1 MNPITY
7 ALITLICMI
16 ASFYFAKYFTVK
28 SYFEDIVTNTLDRL
42 ESEGFILTKTDKDG
56 ENCCNWCWCSTW
68 DNDRCS
74 CGGKYGQACDCC
86 SKR

>member
-56 ENCCNWCWCSTW
+56 E
-68 DNDRCS
+68 
-74 CGGKYGQACDCC
+74 KELIPV
-86 SKR
+86 SKAIVAAVNEIKKEVKK

>member
-42 ESEGFILTKTDKDG
+42 ESEGFILPKTDKDG
-56 ENCCNWCWCSTW
+56 EKELIPVSEAIVAAVNEI
-68 DNDRCS
+68 
-74 CGGKYGQACDCC
+74 K
-86 SKR
+86 KEVKK

>member
-56 ENCCNWCWCSTW
+56 EKELIPVSEAIVAAVNEI
-68 DNDRCS
+68 
-74 CGGKYGQACDCC
+74 K
-86 SKR
+86 KEVKK

>member
-7 ALITLICMI
+7 DLITLICMI

-56 ENCCNWCWCSTW
+56 EKELIPVSEAIVAAVNEI
-68 DNDRCS
+68 
-74 CGGKYGQACDCC
+74 K
-86 SKR
+86 KEVKK

>member
-1 MNPITY
+1 MINSDMNPITY

-56 ENCCNWCWCSTW
+56 EKELIPVSEAIVAAVNEI
-68 DNDRCS
+68 
-74 CGGKYGQACDCC
+74 K
-86 SKR
+86 KEVKK

>member
-7 ALITLICMI
+7 AFITLICMI

-56 ENCCNWCWCSTW
+56 EKELIPVSEAIVAAVNEI
-68 DNDRCS
+68 
-74 CGGKYGQACDCC
+74 K
-86 SKR
+86 KEVKK

>member
-56 ENCCNWCWCSTW
+56 EKELVKVSEAIVAAVNEV
-68 DNDRCS
+68 
-74 CGGKYGQACDCC
+74 K
-86 SKR
+86 KEVIK

>member
-56 ENCCNWCWCSTW
+56 EKELIPVSEAIVAAVNEIM
-68 DNDRCS
+68 
-74 CGGKYGQACDCC
+74 KQV
-86 SKR
+86 KK